1 MRQYKIIA
9 RILLILPIID
19 FAFALPIA
27 AQETC
32 QLCGDVVPD
41 VAIITS
47 AKRGD
52 EVEKQ
57 CDMDSDRAEG
67 RCTADEDSSFP
78 DKLSESDHAPPQS
91 PTSSTA
97 PDHGSTD
104 PSQMGTSEIQQVWP
118 ELTKSPSLEHYLFV
132 PVDPK
137 GYLPESGSS
146 VSSGPASVDSSSPME
161 RSKFKNFLSKVFSKC
176 KFWRRISSPGP
187 VRGVVNVAQREFQGL
202 VDTGVYVFSLFLRL
216 INVPTL

>member
-9 RILLILPIID
+9 RILLILPIIN

-27 AQETC
+27 VQETC
-32 QLCGDVVPD
+32 QLCGDVVHD
-41 VAIITS
+41 VAITMS

-57 CDMDSDRAEG
+57 CDRAEPDG
-67 RCTADEDSSFP
+67 RCAADE
-78 DKLSESDHAPPQS
+78 DKLSESNHVPPQS

-97 PDHGSTD
+97 PDHGSVD
-104 PSQMGTSEIQQVWP
+104 PSQMGTSEIQQMWP
-118 ELTKSPSLEHYLFV
+118 ELTKSPSLEHYLLV
-132 PVDPK
+132 PVDPD

-146 VSSGPASVDSSSPME
+146 MSSGPASVDSSSPIE
-161 RSKFKNFLSKVFSKC
+161 RSKFKNFLGKVFSKC

-187 VRGVVNVAQREFQGL
+187 VRDVVNVAQREFQGL
-202 VDTGVYVFSLFLRL
+202 VDTGVYVS
-216 INVPTL
+216 PSSSES